1 MNELVL
7 NPWREDAILGSRSDD
22 EQLATRQAMDRFLAE
37 VEARAFRMV
46 QIAVRNEADA
56 LDIVQDAMIRLVQNY
71 ASRPAKEWRPLF
83 FRILQNRLRDHQRHQ
98 GVRNRVLSWFR
109 PADDDAYADPIAQAP
124 GREQERPDREAAM
137 DETLSALEQAVAA
150 LPARQQQ
157 AFLLRCMEGLDVAET
172 ARAMGC
178 SQGSVKTHY
187 FRAVHSLRET
197 LGEHWE

>member
-1 MNELVL
+1 MNESVL
-7 NPWREDAILGSRSDD
+7 NPLREDAILGSRSDD
-22 EQLATRQAMDRFLAE
+22 EQLATRQAMDRFLAG

-56 LDIVQDAMIRLVQNY
+56 LDIVQDAMIRLVQSY
-71 ASRPAKEWRPLF
+71 AARPQKEWRPLF

-109 PADDDAYADPIAQAP
+109 PADDEDYADPIAQAP

-137 DETLSALEQAVAA
+137 NETLSALEQAVAA

-157 AFLLRCMEGLDVAET
+157 AFLLRTMEGLDVAET
-172 ARAMGC
+172 AQAMGC

-197 LGEHWE
+197 LGEHWQ

>member
-1 MNELVL
+1 MNETVL

-22 EQLATRQAMDRFLAE
+22 EQLATRQAMDRFLAD

-46 QIAVRNEADA
+46 QVAVRNEADA
-56 LDIVQDAMIRLVQNY
+56 LDIVQDAMIRLVQSY
-71 ASRPAKEWRPLF
+71 SSRPASEWRPLF

-109 PADDDAYADPIAQAP
+109 PADDDDYADPIAQAP
-124 GREQERPDREAAM
+124 GREQERPDREVAM
-137 DETLSALEQAVAA
+137 NETLSSLEQAVAA

-157 AFLLRCMEGLDVAET
+157 AFLLRTMEGLDVAET
-172 ARAMGC
+172 AQAMGC

>member
-1 MNELVL
+1 MNESVL

-22 EQLATRQAMDRFLAE
+22 EQLATRQAMDRFLAG

-46 QIAVRNEADA
+46 QISVRNEADA
-56 LDIVQDAMIRLVQNY
+56 LDIVQDAMIRLVQSY
-71 ASRPAKEWRPLF
+71 ASRPAAEWRPLF
-83 FRILQNRLRDHQRHQ
+83 FRILKNRLRDHQRHQ

-109 PADDDAYADPIAQAP
+109 PADDGDYADPIAQAP
-124 GREQERPDREAAM
+124 GREQERPDREAAT

-150 LPARQQQ
+150 LPARQRQ
-157 AFLLRCMEGLDVAET
+157 AFLLRAMEGLDVAET
-172 ARAMGC
+172 AQAMGC
-178 SQGSVKTHY
+178 SKGSVKTHY

>member
-1 MNELVL
+1 MNESVL

-22 EQLATRQAMDRFLAE
+22 EQLATRQSMDRFLAE

-71 ASRPAKEWRPLF
+71 ARRPPSEWRPLF

-109 PADDDAYADPIAQAP
+109 PADDDDYADPIAQAP
-124 GREQERPDREAAM
+124 GREQEQPDREAAM
-137 DETLSALEQAVAA
+137 NETLSALEQAVAA

-157 AFLLRCMEGLDVAET
+157 AFLLRSLEGLDVAET
-172 ARAMGC
+172 AQAMGC

>member
-1 MNELVL
+1 MNESVL

-22 EQLATRQAMDRFLAE
+22 EQLATRQAMDRFLAG

-71 ASRPAKEWRPLF
+71 AGRPAAEWRPLF

-109 PADDDAYADPIAQAP
+109 PADDDYADPIAQAP
-124 GREQERPDREAAM
+124 GPEQARPDREAAM
-137 DETLSALEQAVAA
+137 DETLSTLEQAVAA

-157 AFLLRCMEGLDVAET
+157 AFLLRAMEGLDVAET
-172 ARAMGC
+172 AQAMGC

>member
-1 MNELVL
+1 MNESVL

-22 EQLATRQAMDRFLAE
+22 EQLATRQSMDRFLAE

-56 LDIVQDAMIRLVQNY
+56 LDIVQDAMMRLVQNY
-71 ASRPAKEWRPLF
+71 ARRPASEWRPLF

-109 PADDDAYADPIAQAP
+109 PADDDDYADPIAQAP
-124 GREQERPDREAAM
+124 GREQERPDREVAM
-137 DETLSALEQAVAA
+137 NETLSALEQAVAA

-157 AFLLRCMEGLDVAET
+157 AFLLRSLEGLDVAET
-172 ARAMGC
+172 AQAMGC